1 MWIVIYM
8 AHNKAISEA
17 IENLLREEDILFHMK
32 PVYQNVTPEEN
43 CYEVLVPQSEAE
55 EAHDILIENGY

>member
-1 MWIVIYM
+1 
-8 AHNKAISEA
+8 
-17 IENLLREEDILFHMK
+17 MK